1 MRMKRPKYNPV
12 QQQLIAEKILSIS
25 QQVYDKVKMDRPD
38 EDEHFYLATT
48 WLRRFFRDKRAY
60 LLGDRLS
67 DEELDRLSWTET
79 MQFSILDPPDSI
91 RALGL
96 HMIYKE
102 CPREYLKYVR
112 EYNKLMEPVTEAR
125 ENETF
130 MDIYRQKNPRI
141 VMRSEEQ

>member
-1 MRMKRPKYNPV
+1 MKRSKYNPV

-38 EDEHFYLATT
+38 EDEHFYLATA
-48 WLRRFFRDKRAY
+48 WLRRFFRDKRPY

-79 MQFSILDPPDSI
+79 MQFSILDPPDSM

-96 HMIYKE
+96 YMIYKE